1 VLPERLM
8 DLALVE
14 IDVLTAR
21 LSAEEAREVLGA
33 FIADVEAA
41 LAEARAF
48 LREGQKGLAAG
59 VDPLA
64 FLDLPSER
72 RAGIGDA
79 AVDEAAARLGQ
90 RAETRR
96 ELARVEELMRP
107 VLARLIEADRRIGGT

>member
-1 VLPERLM
+1 MLNERLM

-21 LSAEEAREVLGA
+21 LSPDEAKEVLGA

-48 LREGQKGLAAG
+48 LREGHKAFAGG

-72 RAGIGDA
+72 RAGVGDA
-79 AVDEAAARLGQ
+79 AVAEAAAKLGQ
-90 RAETRR
+90 RAATRR

-107 VLARLIEADRRIGGT
+107 VLARLIEADRRIGGM

>member
-1 VLPERLM
+1 MLNERLM

-21 LSAEEAREVLGA
+21 LSPDEAKEVLAA

-48 LREGQKGLAAG
+48 LREGQKSFGGA
-59 VDPLA
+59 DPLA
-64 FLDLPSER
+64 FLDLPSDR
-72 RAGIGDA
+72 RAGVGDA
-79 AVDEAAARLGQ
+79 AVAEAASKLGQ
-90 RAETRR
+90 RAATRR

-107 VLARLIEADRRIGGT
+107 VLARLIEADRRIGGM

>member
-1 VLPERLM
+1 M

-79 AVDEAAARLGQ
+79 AVDEARRAPGAAGGDAARAGAG
-90 RAETRR
+90 RGAH
-96 ELARVEELMRP
+96 AP
-107 VLARLIEADRRIGGT
+107 GAGPADRG